1 MNAMGARA
9 TTQPLTKAVDTQR
22 IASDTQTPKRIGA
35 PSLYTPELADEI
47 CVQIAAGR
55 SLNSICKAAEMP
67 EIRTVL
73 RWLTE
78 TDEKSDRFRQ
88 SYAHARQQSA
98 DALVDEIV
106 DIADYTLEDPNSRRI
121 RVDARKWVASR
132 LKPREYGDIQRIEGN
147 IEVTI
152 SVADQILEAR
162 RKRRGAAALDRNAG
176 PIVDAVAEADL
187 S

>member
-1 MNAMGARA
+1 MAARA
-9 TTQPLTKAVDTQR
+9 TTQPLTKAVDTPR
-22 IASDTQTPKRIGA
+22 ATSDTQTPRRIGA
-35 PSLYTPELADEI
+35 PTKYTPELAEEI
-47 CVQIAAGR
+47 CVQIAAGK

-88 SYAHARQQSA
+88 TYAHARQQSA

-147 IEVTI
+147 IEVTLNI
-152 SVADQILEAR
+152 ADQLLEAR
-162 RKRRGAAALDRNAG
+162 RQRRNTSAL
-176 PIVDAVAEADL
+176 PSPTQLTVDSSATAESD
-187 S
+187 